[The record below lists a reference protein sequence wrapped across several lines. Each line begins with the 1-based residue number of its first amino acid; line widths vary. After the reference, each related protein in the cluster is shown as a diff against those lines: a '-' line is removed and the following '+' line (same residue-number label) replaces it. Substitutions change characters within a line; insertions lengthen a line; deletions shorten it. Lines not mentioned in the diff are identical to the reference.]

1 MTDEFNL
8 AVSRAGLGLI
18 EAFARFNVSR
28 NAQLYEHT
36 AISATEAAMWI
47 VALDDLHLRWLPD
60 VADYRARRD
69 CDEDGR
75 VVRGI
80 TWARNEGVHALIFRH
95 EWTDEP
101 GLIFSAGEGRDA
113 GINFS
118 VGEGRDAGMNAE
130 WFVRWAS
137 VPDKLRPTKKE
148 PIANFEGYRSYLQ
161 GRWVHLTL
169 QAAAQWFGVGLR

>member
-118 VGEGRDAGMNAE
+118 VGEGRRSSQGYELGRASSPPACSAS
-130 WFVRWAS
+130 RWHPHRWIKFS
-137 VPDKLRPTKKE
+137 NRRRR
-148 PIANFEGYRSYLQ
+148 RSDSLDVC
-161 GRWVHLTL
+161 G
-169 QAAAQWFGVGLR
+169 